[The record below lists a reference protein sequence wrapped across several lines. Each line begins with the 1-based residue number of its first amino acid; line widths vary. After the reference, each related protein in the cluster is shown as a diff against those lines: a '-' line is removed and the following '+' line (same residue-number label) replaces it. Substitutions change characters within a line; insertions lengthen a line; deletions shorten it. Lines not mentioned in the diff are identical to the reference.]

1 MLNHQDSTLNSIALH
16 KVGNKAEDEGV
27 RISQSLLE
35 VDEDIRQLLLSYFL
49 SPFKS
54 SLYYQL
60 YHDTDLKL
68 NEVYSYVSKIFEN
81 PDTLYEQSVN
91 IAKHLYEQSTHPK
104 VKSGELYVVYLND
117 CDVDGETVNAV
128 GIFKSENKD
137 VFLKV
142 YPSNNG
148 YALESQEGINIS
160 KLDKGCLIF
169 NTRKDNGYIVSV
181 VDNTSKGSEAL
192 YWIDDFLHVRQ
203 RNDSYAKTENTIALC
218 KSFINDKLPEEFAI
232 NRAEQADM
240 LSQSAKFFKENDSFD
255 IDKFANEVIQQPDII
270 DSFKAYRGN
279 FARERDIELPD
290 SFDISNDAVKRK
302 ARVLKS
308 VIKLD
313 KNFHIYVHGNR
324 ELIERGVDPETGMQY
339 YRLLFKNEE

>member
-1 MLNHQDSTLNSIALH
+1 LALH

-27 RISQSLLE
+27 HLSQSLLE
-35 VDEDIRQLLLSYFL
+35 VNEDIRLLLLSYFL

-60 YHDTDLKL
+60 YHDTNLKL
-68 NEVYSYVSKIFEN
+68 NEVYNYVSEIFDN

-104 VKSGELYVVYLND
+104 IKSGELYVVYFND
-117 CDVDGETVNAV
+117 CVVNGETVDAV

-142 YPSNNG
+142 YPSANG
-148 YALESQEGINIS
+148 YLLESQEGINIS

-169 NTRKDNGYIVSV
+169 NTDRDDGYIVSV
-181 VDNTSKGSEAL
+181 VDNTDKGSDAL

-203 RNDSYAKTENTIALC
+203 RNDSYAKTENAIAMC
-218 KSFINDKLPEEFAI
+218 KSFINEKLPEEFAI

-255 IDKFANEVIQQPDII
+255 IDEFANEVIQQPDII
-270 DSFKAYRGN
+270 DSFKAYRN
-279 FARERDIELPD
+279 DFAYERDVELPD
-290 SFDISNDAVKRK
+290 TFDISNDAVKRK

-313 KNFHIYVHGNR
+313 KNFHIYVHGSR
-324 ELIERGVDPETGMQY
+324 KLIERGIDPDTRMQY
-339 YRLLFKNEE
+339 YKLLFKSEE

>member
-1 MLNHQDSTLNSIALH
+1 MHSISLH
-16 KVGNKAEDEGV
+16 KVGNKAEDQGV
-27 RISQSLLE
+27 RFSESLLE
-35 VDEDIRQLLLSYFL
+35 VDENIRQLLLSYFL

-54 SLYYQL
+54 SLYYRL
-60 YHDTDLKL
+60 YHDTDLQL
-68 NEVYSYVSKIFEN
+68 NEVYSYVSKVFDN
-81 PDTLYEQSVN
+81 PDTLYEQSVS

-104 VKSGELYVVYLND
+104 VKSGELYVVHFTDCVLN
-117 CDVDGETVNAV
+117 GETVDAV

-142 YPSNNG
+142 YPSGGG
-148 YALESQEGINIS
+148 YSVESQEGINIS

-169 NTRKDNGYIVSV
+169 NTEREKGYVVSV
-181 VDNTSKGSEAL
+181 VDNTGRGSEAQ

-203 RNDSYAKTENTIALC
+203 RNDSYAQTENAIALC
-218 KSFINDKLPEEFAI
+218 KSFINEKLPDEFAV

-255 IDKFANEVIQQPDII
+255 IDEFANEVIQQPDII
-270 DSFKAYRGN
+270 DSFKAYRHD
-279 FARERDIELPD
+279 FARERDVELPD
-290 SFDISNDAVKRK
+290 SFDISGDAVKRK

-324 ELIERGVDPETGMQY
+324 ELIERGEDPVTGMQY

>member
-1 MLNHQDSTLNSIALH
+1 MIQSETTTIQYLALH
-16 KVGNKAEDEGV
+16 KVGNKAENEGV
-27 RISQSLLE
+27 HLSQLLLDI
-35 VDEDIRQLLLSYFL
+35 DEDICQLLFSYFL
-49 SPFKS
+49 SPFKN

-68 NEVYSYVSKIFEN
+68 NEIYSYVSEIFDN
-81 PDTLYEQSVN
+81 PDMLYEQSVN

-104 VKSGELYVVYLND
+104 VKSGELYIVYFND
-117 CDVDGETVNAV
+117 CIIDGETADAV

-160 KLDKGCLIF
+160 KLDKGCIIF
-169 NTRKDNGYIVSV
+169 NTDKENGYVVSV

-203 RNDSYAKTENTIALC
+203 RNDSYAKTENAIALC
-218 KSFINDKLPEEFAI
+218 KSFINDKIPEEFAV

-255 IDKFANEVIQQPDII
+255 INEFANEVIQQPDII
-270 DSFKAYRGN
+270 DSFKAYRN
-279 FARERDIELPD
+279 DFAYEQDIELPD

-324 ELIERGVDPETGMQY
+324 ELIERGIDPETGMQY
-339 YRLLFKNEE
+339 YRLLFKSEE